1 MISNN
6 QRNILKKITSV
17 KNIKYSYLFLIS
29 FVMILTRGSH
39 ITTLYALPDASLALF
54 LIGGIYLRQ
63 VRFFI
68 ALFLVGLFI
77 DFGTAALDPKLGF
90 CLTKGYW
97 GLIPT
102 YAALW
107 LCGFNLNQKEHL
119 QKLSVFIPF
128 VSVAIFV
135 AFLISTQTYY
145 LFSGRFGSPSF
156 LESISHGWEYL
167 PQYFLSSFIYIGL
180 FWLTQNIIIKNKI
193 FSNFKKF
200 KSL

>member
-1 MISNN
+1 MTLIKNLGFQSVCIS
-6 QRNILKKITSV
+6 IF
-17 KNIKYSYLFLIS
+17 LFSL
-29 FVMILTRGSH
+29 MTLTRGSH
-39 ITTLYALPDASLALF
+39 LLSSISLPDASLVLF
-54 LIGGIYLRQ
+54 LIGGIYLKNI
-63 VRFFI
+63 RFFI
-68 ALFLVGLFI
+68 ALFLLGLFI
-77 DFGTAALDPKLGF
+77 DFGAAALDPKLGF

-97 GLIPT
+97 GLIPA
-102 YAALW
+102 YASLW
-107 LCGFNLNQKEHL
+107 VCGYFLNKQKYL
-119 QKLSVFIPF
+119 QKLSIFIPY
-128 VSVAIFV
+128 VSIAVVV

-156 LESISHGWEYL
+156 IESILHGWEYL